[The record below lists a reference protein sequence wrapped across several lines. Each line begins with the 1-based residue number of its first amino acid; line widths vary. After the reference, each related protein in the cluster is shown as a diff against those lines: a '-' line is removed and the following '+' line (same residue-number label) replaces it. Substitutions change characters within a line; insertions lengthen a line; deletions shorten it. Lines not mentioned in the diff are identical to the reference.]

1 MQIGI
6 LREIKQGE
14 ARVAMTPDGAAAL
27 LSSGPDHTVY
37 VQAGAG
43 EMAGYTDKA
52 YKDAGADIIPGA
64 EEVFRKS
71 ALIVHVKEPQREEF
85 PLIRK
90 DHILFTFLHLAA
102 EPEVTAML
110 MEKGCTAFAYETL
123 EDGKG
128 LPLLAP
134 MSKVA
139 GKMAFVYGLY
149 GLQKGMGGTG
159 IYPGAIDGK
168 PMGTVFIIG
177 GGNTGTA
184 AAESFTGIGS
194 RVLIVEKS
202 GARRRELK
210 KIFPR
215 AEVLPPEKLY
225 SKLPDADA
233 VVGAVLVPGA
243 KAPLLISKQQM
254 VTMKPGAVMVD
265 ISIDQGGITEASRPT
280 SINEPCFIDGH
291 VIICCVPNIPGTVPD
306 TSTKLLTE
314 ATLPYI
320 IRLAEK
326 GEDILKE
333 DHAFRTAL
341 NVRRGKCTNRYVAEA
356 LGIPYTP
363 VDGML

>member
-1 MQIGI
+1 MKIGI

-14 ARVAMTPDGAAAL
+14 ARVAMTPEGVRTL
-27 LSSGPDHTVY
+27 LASDPRHTVY

-43 EMAGYTDKA
+43 EMAGYTDEA
-52 YKDAGADIIPGA
+52 YNNAGADIVPGA

-123 EDGKG
+123 EDLNA

-149 GLQKGMGGTG
+149 GSQKGTGGTG
-159 IYPGAIDGK
+159 KYPGAIDGK
-168 PMGTVFIIG
+168 PMGTAIIIG
-177 GGNTGTA
+177 GGNAGTA

-202 GARRRELK
+202 
-210 KIFPR
+210 
-215 AEVLPPEKLY
+215 
-225 SKLPDADA
+225 
-233 VVGAVLVPGA
+233 
-243 KAPLLISKQQM
+243 
-254 VTMKPGAVMVD
+254 
-265 ISIDQGGITEASRPT
+265 
-280 SINEPCFIDGH
+280 
-291 VIICCVPNIPGTVPD
+291 
-306 TSTKLLTE
+306 
-314 ATLPYI
+314 
-320 IRLAEK
+320 
-326 GEDILKE
+326 
-333 DHAFRTAL
+333 
-341 NVRRGKCTNRYVAEA
+341 
-356 LGIPYTP
+356 
-363 VDGML
+363 